1 MTQRLHT
8 KLSINGCNTD
18 ILARVKANKGNW
30 SSSADGVLEYRDWL
44 HTLQNFRCAYCQ
56 CLITTLQ
63 VGHCEIDHI
72 LPKDESAHY
81 GQGNNKSKALS
92 DIFEDRRHTSGYPAF
107 TFEPQNLTLICKQC
121 NSCKGSFDPRRG
133 RNTMPHCLPVTE
145 SGYTWVHPHFSH
157 YDKHIEIDADWIY
170 HTKTDEGRAVLNV
183 CKLNEPEVVS
193 RKKQAEVLRHESPGV
208 EQFIL
213 KYLPL
218 AHEVDR
224 RRVVW
229 ILQTEY
235 LIDERYACEICDVV
249 LSCDATASFASASVI
264 QGKCLAILERA
275 GHKPLRATEVREL
288 NSMTELVM

>member
-1 MTQRLHT
+1 
-8 KLSINGCNTD
+8 
-18 ILARVKANKGNW
+18 
-30 SSSADGVLEYRDWL
+30 
-44 HTLQNFRCAYCQ
+44 
-56 CLITTLQ
+56 
-63 VGHCEIDHI
+63 
-72 LPKDESAHY
+72 
-81 GQGNNKSKALS
+81 
-92 DIFEDRRHTSGYPAF
+92 
-107 TFEPQNLTLICKQC
+107 
-121 NSCKGSFDPRRG
+121 
-133 RNTMPHCLPVTE
+133 MPHCLPVTE